1 MAKIHTICVCA
12 ARCAAMCAAIWCVLP
27 EHGLLGVL
35 GTFYEDLQG
44 EWMILE
50 RISCSMLE
58 EVKEVFRNDLSV
70 AYIGGVC
77 GWEGVRLCVA
87 AHSSVWPHT
96 PCVGVFGLVLIPTLR
111 INPF

>member
-12 ARCAAMCAAIWCVLP
+12 ARCAAWCAASTCVQSCVRPCVLP
-27 EHGLLGVL
+27 DGVCCQKHGVLGVL

-58 EVKEVFRNDLSV
+58 EVKEMFKND
-70 AYIGGVC
+70 
-77 GWEGVRLCVA
+77 
-87 AHSSVWPHT
+87 
-96 PCVGVFGLVLIPTLR
+96 
-111 INPF
+111 